1 MPVHWHLLHPK
12 RPRTASLNALLLRL
26 SRGVG
31 GWGGVKSQ
39 PHARA
44 GLAARRVL
52 TIGRKKTAKT
62 ALRHRKKLGCAAMS
76 SVALIGVGVLLASL
90 SWARAGRELGGEA
103 PPKPET
109 YVSGYEI
116 VRTNHHDINAFTQ
129 GLAFGPDGTLYESD
143 GLYRHSA
150 IREVDIETG
159 RSRKSFANPSNI
171 FGEGL
176 VVHGN
181 KLIQLS
187 WKEHIIHEL
196 SLPDLKLIR
205 SVHKVIGAEGW
216 GLTSDG
222 ARLYV
227 TDSGH
232 ELFHVDPDTYE
243 VQRRMPIVDRRLGGA
258 AGQRVHGVNELEWV
272 EGELWG
278 NVYPM
283 YQGKASEC
291 IVRIN
296 ATSGDVLGW
305 IDMRGLLA
313 KQIGARGAPQSLVL
327 NGIAYHAPSRRLY
340 VTGKKWDYMYQV
352 RITPR
357 PEAGPSDV
365 KNGCQLGL
373 TPHHLR
379 E

>member
-1 MPVHWHLLHPK
+1 
-12 RPRTASLNALLLRL
+12 
-26 SRGVG
+26 
-31 GWGGVKSQ
+31 
-39 PHARA
+39 
-44 GLAARRVL
+44 
-52 TIGRKKTAKT
+52 
-62 ALRHRKKLGCAAMS
+62 MS
-76 SVALIGVGVLLASL
+76 SAALIGVGVLLASL
-90 SWARAGRELGGEA
+90 RNSSRELGGEA
-103 PPKPET
+103 APKPET

-116 VRTNHHDINAFTQ
+116 IHTNPHDINAFTQ

-150 IREVDIETG
+150 VREVDIETG
-159 RSRKSFANPSNI
+159 RSRRSFSNPSNI

-216 GLTSDG
+216 GLASDG
-222 ARLYV
+222 ETLYV

-232 ELFHVDPDTYE
+232 ELFHVDPETYE
-243 VQRRMPIVDRRLGGA
+243 VRRRMPIVDPRLGGA

-283 YQGKASEC
+283 YQHKASEC
-291 IVRIN
+291 VVRIN
-296 ATSGDVLGW
+296 ATSGAVLGW
-305 IDMRGLLA
+305 IDLRGLLA
-313 KQIGARGAPQSLVL
+313 RQRLEVRRSAKKYVL
-327 NGIAYHAPSRRLY
+327 NGIAYHAASRRLY
-340 VTGKKWDYMYQV
+340 VTGKKWDKMYQIRLVPTDHDEDYV
-352 RITPR
+352 R
-357 PEAGPSDV
+357 S
-365 KNGCQLGL
+365 NCNLG
-373 TPHHLR
+373 
-379 E
+379 

>member
-1 MPVHWHLLHPK
+1 MF
-12 RPRTASLNALLLRL
+12 ASLVDA
-26 SRGVG
+26 
-31 GWGGVKSQ
+31 
-39 PHARA
+39 ARA
-44 GLAARRVL
+44 
-52 TIGRKKTAKT
+52 TIARKKSKT
-62 ALRHRKKLGCAAMS
+62 ALRHRKLSLGCAAMS
-76 SVALIGVGVLLASL
+76 SAALIGVGVLLASL
-90 SWARAGRELGGEA
+90 RNSSRELGGEVA
-103 PPKPET
+103 PKPET

-116 VRTNHHDINAFTQ
+116 IHTNPHDINAFTQ

-150 IREVDIETG
+150 VREVDIETG
-159 RSRKSFANPSNI
+159 RSRRSFSNPSNI

-216 GLTSDG
+216 GLASDG
-222 ARLYV
+222 ETLYV

-232 ELFHVDPDTYE
+232 ELFHVDPETYE
-243 VQRRMPIVDRRLGGA
+243 VRRRMPIVDPRLGGA

-283 YQGKASEC
+283 YQ
-291 IVRIN
+291 VR
-296 ATSGDVLGW
+296 A
-305 IDMRGLLA
+305 RGRTRVRVRA
-313 KQIGARGAPQSLVL
+313 RVRVGARVRVRARARVR
-327 NGIAYHAPSRRLY
+327 A
-340 VTGKKWDYMYQV
+340 TGS
-352 RITPR
+352 
-357 PEAGPSDV
+357 G
-365 KNGCQLGL
+365 
-373 TPHHLR
+373 
-379 E
+379 

>member
-1 MPVHWHLLHPK
+1 
-12 RPRTASLNALLLRL
+12 
-26 SRGVG
+26 
-31 GWGGVKSQ
+31 
-39 PHARA
+39 
-44 GLAARRVL
+44 
-52 TIGRKKTAKT
+52 
-62 ALRHRKKLGCAAMS
+62 MS
-76 SVALIGVGVLLASL
+76 SAALIGVGVLLASL
-90 SWARAGRELGGEA
+90 RNSSRELGGEA
-103 PPKPET
+103 APKPET

-116 VRTNHHDINAFTQ
+116 IHTNPHDINAFTQ

-150 IREVDIETG
+150 VREVDIETG
-159 RSRKSFANPSNI
+159 RSRRSFSNPSNI

-205 SVHKVIGAEGW
+205 SLHKVIGAEGW
-216 GLTSDG
+216 GLASDG
-222 ARLYV
+222 VRLYV

-232 ELFHVDPDTYE
+232 ELFHVDPETYE
-243 VQRRMPIVDRRLGGA
+243 VQRRMPIVDPRLGGA

-283 YQGKASEC
+283 YQGSHSEC

-296 ATSGDVLGW
+296 ATTAEVIGW
-305 IDMRGLLA
+305 IDMHGLLA
-313 KQIGARGAPQSLVL
+313 KQDSHVRNNPGSYVL
-327 NGIAYHAPSRRLY
+327 NGIAYHGDSGRLY
-340 VTGKKWDYMYQV
+340 VTGKEWKKIYQV
-352 RITPR
+352 RIHPTEYGPDHVMR
-357 PEAGPSDV
+357 KCGLGHVSRKYTAGRRRLHADS
-365 KNGCQLGL
+365 Q
-373 TPHHLR
+373 
-379 E
+379 

>member
-1 MPVHWHLLHPK
+1 MSVV
-12 RPRTASLNALLLRL
+12 ALL
-26 SRGVG
+26 
-31 GWGGVKSQ
+31 
-39 PHARA
+39 
-44 GLAARRVL
+44 
-52 TIGRKKTAKT
+52 
-62 ALRHRKKLGCAAMS
+62 
-76 SVALIGVGVLLASL
+76 GVGVLLASL
-90 SWARAGRELGGEA
+90 RRELGGEA
-103 PPKPET
+103 APKAET
-109 YVSGYEI
+109 YVSGYQI
-116 VRTNHHDINAFTQ
+116 VHTSPHDMTAFTQ
-129 GLAFGPDGTLYESD
+129 GLAFGLDGVLYESD

-159 RSRKSFANPSNI
+159 RSTKSFTNPSNI

-187 WKEHIIHEL
+187 WKENIIHEL

-216 GLTSDG
+216 GIASDG

-232 ELFHVDPDTYE
+232 ELFHVDPITYE
-243 VQRRMPIVDRRLGGA
+243 IQRRMPIVDPRLGGA

-296 ATSGDVLGW
+296 ATSGEVLGW
-305 IDMRGLLA
+305 IDMRGLLD
-313 KQIGARGAPQSLVL
+313 KQIGARGARTSLVL
-327 NGIAYHAPSRRLY
+327 NGIAYHPPSRRLY

-352 RITPR
+352 RINPK
-357 PEAGPSDV
+357 PEAGAADV
-365 KNGCQLGL
+365 LRNCGLGL
-373 TPHHLR
+373 TPHHHPR
-379 E
+379 MKSA

>member
-1 MPVHWHLLHPK
+1 MERYSTAILLLQTVTVVGSSSRGRGW
-12 RPRTASLNALLLRL
+12 RPTRAEAAALLDHGHDRH
-26 SRGVG
+26 G
-31 GWGGVKSQ
+31 
-39 PHARA
+39 
-44 GLAARRVL
+44 
-52 TIGRKKTAKT
+52 TIARKKPPTKT
-62 ALRHRKKLGCAAMS
+62 ALVRHRCSCRFVAAMTAGA
-76 SVALIGVGVLLASL
+76 VLLGVGLVLASPH
-90 SWARAGRELGGEA
+90 RELGGEA
-103 PPKPET
+103 PPKPES

-116 VRTNHHDINAFTQ
+116 VRTSPHDPHAFTQ
-129 GLAFGPDGTLYESD
+129 GLAFGSDGTLYESD
-143 GLYRHSA
+143 GLYHHSA
-150 IREVDIETG
+150 IREVEVATG
-159 RSRKSFANPSNI
+159 RSAKSFSNPSKI

-187 WKEHIIHEL
+187 WRENVIHEL
-196 SLPDLKLIR
+196 SLPDLTLLR
-205 SVHKVIGAEGW
+205 SVTKVIGAEGW
-216 GLTSDG
+216 GVASDG

-232 ELFHVDPDTYE
+232 ELFHVDPLTYE
-243 VQRRMPIVDRRLGGA
+243 VQRRMPIVDLRLGGA

-296 ATSGDVLGW
+296 ATSGHVLGW

-313 KQIGARGAPQSLVL
+313 KQGAARLQPRSLVL
-327 NGIAYHAPSRRLY
+327 NGIAYHPPSRRLY
-340 VTGKKWDYMYQV
+340 VTGKKWDHMYQV
-352 RITPR
+352 RITPK

-365 KNGCQLGL
+365 LRDCGLGL
-373 TPHHLR
+373 TPHPSHAP
-379 E
+379 